1 MFAAWFDDEGR
12 VLALKGSDLRSEQG
26 KALDWE
32 YLKRMDYLPEPSR
45 KFPEK
50 VDGEEPLQLLAY
62 DGIGLVVR
70 FIDEE
75 RRAYY
80 LADPEYLRGG
90 GLELLDPEDL
100 SLSPYRL

>member
-1 MFAAWFDDEGR
+1 
-12 VLALKGSDLRSEQG
+12 
-26 KALDWE
+26 
-32 YLKRMDYLPEPSR
+32 MDYLPEPSR

-80 LADPEYLRGG
+80 LADPEYLRGV